1 MRKHVLLACAIAA
14 LALGGLS
21 PAAASAWAPAGSAT
35 VHPGVM
41 TFTNGAQCTSNF
53 VFHGGSNVYLGQAA
67 HCSGTGTATDTNGC
81 TSSSLPIGTPV
92 DVTGASKP
100 GTLVYNSWIT
110 MQAKGETN
118 ANACAYNDLALV
130 KINPADVAKVNPSV
144 PGFGGPTGVGSV
156 GGLGST
162 VYSYGN
168 SELRGGV
175 TRLSPKQG
183 VIVQNEGNGWSHNA
197 YTVTPGVPGDSGS
210 GFENASGKA
219 IGVLSTVEL
228 APEPASNN
236 FGDIGREIAYMH
248 ANSAFSGVSLAPGTK
263 PFNPS
268 LLGAI
273 LGS

>member
-1 MRKHVLLACAIAA
+1 LRKHVLLACAIAA